1 MSGSARR
8 VANVYGGSRREAP
21 ARSTRRR
28 SARLRSRAMHDS
40 DYSSGGL
47 ATPLQTTPEAATDD
61 RAAYGQ
67 LAESG
72 LPQVIQDEFAV
83 CRWINKELRRS
94 TRRSEGL
101 RRYHSFEGRDQ
112 VEYLSPEFITDQVS
126 RHATM
131 VGAVKAHYMASF
143 WHVEAPPS
151 PVQDD
156 KPPETPSPAEQAMH
170 EALTLAV
177 LIDTA
182 ISAEIPNARG
192 VLEVLG
198 RRLQALFYVHESQNK
213 FAAWKLARRLE
224 SRLVRKHLPGS
235 LQVTP
240 GLYGAMKER
249 SAWMRIDR
257 AARARAV
264 NTF

>member
-1 MSGSARR
+1 
-8 VANVYGGSRREAP
+8 
-21 ARSTRRR
+21 
-28 SARLRSRAMHDS
+28 
-40 DYSSGGL
+40 
-47 ATPLQTTPEAATDD
+47 
-61 RAAYGQ
+61 
-67 LAESG
+67 
-72 LPQVIQDEFAV
+72 
-83 CRWINKELRRS
+83 
-94 TRRSEGL
+94 
-101 RRYHSFEGRDQ
+101 
-112 VEYLSPEFITDQVS
+112 
-126 RHATM
+126 M

-156 KPPETPSPAEQAMH
+156 TPPETPSPAEQAMH

-177 LIDTA
+177 LIDTV